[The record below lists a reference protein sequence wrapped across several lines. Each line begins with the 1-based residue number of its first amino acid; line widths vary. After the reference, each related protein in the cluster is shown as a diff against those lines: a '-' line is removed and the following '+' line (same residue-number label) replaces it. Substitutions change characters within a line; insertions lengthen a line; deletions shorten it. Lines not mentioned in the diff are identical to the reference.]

1 MILIKKDKLD
11 NFTFKE
17 KYPKNTILINN
28 KIKKIADIKITSIIN
43 SFKIILNE
51 QKKSWKNYTQI

>member
-28 KIKKIADIKITSIIN
+28 KIKKIAGIKFTSIIN

-51 QKKSWKNYTQI
+51 QKKS